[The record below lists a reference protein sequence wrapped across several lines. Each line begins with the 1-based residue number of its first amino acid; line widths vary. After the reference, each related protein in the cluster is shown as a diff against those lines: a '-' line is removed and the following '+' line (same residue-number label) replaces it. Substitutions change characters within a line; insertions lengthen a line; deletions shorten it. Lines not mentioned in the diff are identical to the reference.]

1 LISREN
7 IIYQGDFFMNNI
19 IKPGIKAPDFTL
31 KNQHRVEINLE
42 SLKGKKVLLAFHP
55 LAWTRVCELQM
66 RALEVKYEELEQLNV
81 VALGM
86 SVDSQPCKKEWGDF
100 LEIEKTHLLADFWP
114 HGEVA
119 QKYGVFIDKAGI
131 SGRANIL
138 IDEKG
143 EVIFS
148 KAYDIPEIPDI
159 EEIIRFLKK

>member
-1 LISREN
+1 MEN
-7 IIYQGDFFMNNI
+7 IL
-19 IKPGIKAPDFTL
+19 KPGSTAPDFTL
-31 KNQHRVEINLE
+31 KNQNRAEINLK
-42 SLKGKKVLLAFHP
+42 SLKGKKVLLSFHP
-55 LAWTRVCELQM
+55 LAWTRVCEIQM
-66 RALEVKYEELEQLNV
+66 KSLEIKYDELVQLNV

-119 QKYGVFIDKAGI
+119 RIYGVFLDKAGI

-148 KAYDIPEIPDI
+148 RAYDNSEIPDI

>member
-1 LISREN
+1 MEN
-7 IIYQGDFFMNNI
+7 IL
-19 IKPGIKAPDFTL
+19 KPGSTAPDFTL
-31 KNQHRVEINLE
+31 KNQHRVEINLK
-42 SLKGKKVLLAFHP
+42 SLKGKKVLLSFHP
-55 LAWTRVCELQM
+55 LAWTRICEIQM
-66 RALEVKYEELEQLNV
+66 KALEIKYDELEQLNV

-100 LEIEKTHLLADFWP
+100 LEIERTHLLADFWP

-138 IDEKG
+138 IDESGK
-143 EVIFS
+143 VLFS
-148 KAYDIPEIPDI
+148 KAYDTSEIPDI